1 MNKSLRAIL
10 SLSWQSAVY
19 GVGILGSQLVVY
31 ILLPFLTRYVSR
43 EEYGAITVITSLYA
57 FLNILTNAGIPS
69 ATFRYY
75 SGTVDEADKRLT
87 IAGSQF
93 LFFIFAAIPA
103 IGILIFPKL
112 ISTLLLGSDQYA
124 LVLQLVAWFLIVDS
138 MNTFGAVIL
147 QAEAR
152 ALASSLHGIFLI
164 TVKTSLALL
173 FVTKFDMG
181 VFGYWLGHLI
191 GESLGFIVMVWL
203 VWDKISF
210 HVSRS
215 RVFDLVSFGFP
226 LIPTALSLT
235 FLRVA
240 DRYIIG
246 SLAGLDQVA
255 VYDVGYK
262 VGSIIL
268 LLIAPFRTAWN
279 PFAFSIAHKPEA
291 PRIYRDVLTYLMAAC
306 SFLFL
311 AVFAFRFQ
319 LIQLMVPAS
328 YQEAVSVVSWVAF
341 SQLFFAAYMVL
352 AIGLMI
358 TKRTHRL
365 AWIAVA
371 ASVANL
377 LLNFILIPSL
387 GIVGAAVATFIGYT
401 LLALL
406 AYFAGKSSFNMQ
418 IDWSRIAKLA
428 LVTGVI
434 ALIILTA
441 EQLIASSWME
451 SIMKILGLIS
461 FPVLLLITQ
470 FLNPLQTRQL
480 FEMVRGS
487 TTD

>member
-328 YQEAVSVVSWVAF
+328 YQEAVRVVGWVAF

-352 AIGLMI
+352 AVGLMI
-358 TKRTHRL
+358 TKQTHRL
-365 AWIAVA
+365 AWIAVS
-371 ASVANL
+371 ASGANL
-377 LLNFILIPSL
+377 LLNFVLIRPL
-387 GIVGAAVATFIGYT
+387 GIVGAAVATFAGYI

-406 AYFAGKSSFNMQ
+406 AYFAGKRSFNMR
-418 IDWSRIAKLA
+418 IDWPRIAKLA

-434 ALIILTA
+434 GLIILTA
-441 EQLIASSWME
+441 EQLIASLWME
-451 SIMKILGLIS
+451 TIIKILGLIS

-480 FEMVRGS
+480 FEIVKGS